1 MSDTVRIRI
10 SWGSFANERDAT
22 RGIVQGIPV
31 FVHPAINHDPA
42 TTWTVTEAETGCAM
56 GHGPSPEA
64 AIAHAEECMESAGGV
79 QVVPE
84 LRRAARFDG
93 RACLEIIG

>member
-10 SWGSFANERDAT
+10 SWGSFVNERNAI
-22 RGIVQGIPV
+22 RGTVLGIPV
-31 FVHPAINHDPA
+31 FVHPAINHDPR

-56 GHGPSPEA
+56 GHGVTPEA
-64 AIAHAEECMESAGGV
+64 AIAHAEERMESAGGV

-84 LRRAARFDG
+84 LRRAALADG
-93 RACLEIIG
+93 RASLEIIG